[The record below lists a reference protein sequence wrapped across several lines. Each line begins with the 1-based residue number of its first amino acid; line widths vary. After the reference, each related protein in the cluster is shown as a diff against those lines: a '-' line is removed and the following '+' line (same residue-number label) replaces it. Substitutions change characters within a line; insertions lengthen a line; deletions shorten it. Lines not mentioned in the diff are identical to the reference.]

1 MSVIVN
7 QQHYVKD
14 KCLGGSLR
22 IDGKNAYVEFNADL
36 YDIDYG
42 AGSIEQSYERKVGKS
57 SFDAYHFDFET
68 QQLTLSLYV
77 GGIDKNDAFFNV
89 NKLIAACKDCVIQ
102 HEDDSDYEF
111 ASVLTDYSVE
121 FTDIEW
127 FYSVELTFDAIRR
140 MPLTEAKVSSAKELE
155 FVNFGSVVSG
165 AKITLTSSWQAQN
178 VSITCKD
185 RFGNSQVIKIDNLRA
200 NVPFIIDGING
211 EVLENEINVFS
222 HTDMV
227 MFPMVMPG
235 SNKISSSSTLSIKVE
250 FYPTFEI

>member
-36 YDIDYG
+36 YNIEYG

-57 SFDAYHFDFET
+57 SFNAYHFEFET

-89 NKLIAACKDCVIQ
+89 NKLIAACKNCVIQ
-102 HEDDSDYEF
+102 HEDDSSYEF
-111 ASVLTDYSVE
+111 ASVLTDYEVE
-121 FTDIEW
+121 FTEIEW
-127 FYSVELTFDAIRR
+127 FYSVGLTFDAIRR
-140 MPLTEAKVSSAKELE
+140 MPLVEFTAKSSKELE

-165 AKITLTSSWQAQN
+165 AKITLTANHQMQN
-178 VSITCKD
+178 VSVTCKD
-185 RFGNSQVIKIDNLRA
+185 RFGNIQIIKINKLKT
-200 NVPFIIDGING
+200 NTPFVIDGING
-211 EVLENEINVFS
+211 EILENGINVFNE
-222 HTDMV
+222 TDMV

-235 SNKISSSSTLSIKVE
+235 SNKISISSALSIKVE

>member
-1 MSVIVN
+1 MSVVVN
-7 QQHYVKD
+7 QKHYVKD

-22 IDGKNAYVEFNADL
+22 IDGKNAYAEFNADL

-57 SFDAYHFDFET
+57 SFDAYHFDFAT

-89 NKLIAACKDCVIQ
+89 NKLIAACKSCVIQ
-102 HEDDSDYEF
+102 HEDDSNYEF
-111 ASVLTDYSVE
+111 DSVLTDYAVE

-140 MPLTEAKVSSAKELE
+140 MPLTEFTAKSSKELE

-165 AKITLTSSWQAQN
+165 AKITLTASYQMQN
-178 VSITCKD
+178 VSLTCRD
-185 RFGNSQVIKIDNLRA
+185 RFGNSQAIKINKLKA

-211 EVLENEINVFS
+211 EVLENGINVFNE
-222 HTDMV
+222 TDMV

-235 SNKISSSSTLSIKVE
+235 ANKISSGSALTIKVE